1 MYLIKISISYE
12 KEDSGNGFG
21 HSDGEFFRC
30 FMQE

>member
-12 KEDSGNGFG
+12 KEDSG
-21 HSDGEFFRC
+21 DGYGRNNSEHVRC